1 MTALKNQARYD
12 EVVNVMW
19 QLCVDEKYPFP
30 DKISYNILIDALGKA
45 GRYETMEVAFKSMIR
60 AGFQPDVRTF
70 TSMLHAYGKVRQG
83 MSILATLDI
92 MQAYGI
98 QPNVRT
104 YTVLEIWL
112 FGMSPISILVEK
124 GEKDTRG

>member
-1 MTALKNQARYD
+1 
-12 EVVNVMW
+12 
-19 QLCVDEKYPFP
+19 
-30 DKISYNILIDALGKA
+30 
-45 GRYETMEVAFKSMIR
+45 MIR

-104 YTVLEIWL
+104 YTVLNTAL
-112 FGMSPISILVEK
+112 GMSPISILVEK